1 MTIFNEPEIR
11 TEENRFF
18 MKCQQ
23 IMEKNK
29 QKCNGQ
35 LKCYPSIPPAELED
49 TKEAFLFCSAQTGG
63 AGADGV

>member
-1 MTIFNEPEIR
+1 
-11 TEENRFF
+11 
-18 MKCQQ
+18 
-23 IMEKNK
+23 METNK

-49 TKEAFLFCSAQTGG
+49 TKEAFLVCSAQTGG